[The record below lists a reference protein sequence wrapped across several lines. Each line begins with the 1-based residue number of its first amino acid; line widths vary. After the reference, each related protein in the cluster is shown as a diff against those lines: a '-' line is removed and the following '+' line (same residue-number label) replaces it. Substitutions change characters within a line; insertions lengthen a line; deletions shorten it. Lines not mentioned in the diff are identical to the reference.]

1 MRCQLKFLYECGFF
15 PPSLGVLSYVD
26 GTVTSVRTRGNITS
40 KFLISIGFHQRSSLN
55 LYLFQLVMDELT
67 KLIQDEVC

>member
-26 GTVTSVRTRGNITS
+26 GTVTSVRTLGSITS